1 MVYHRCTELPMPNTT
16 SPVLQKAYIAHSHER
31 CRRLGVD
38 QGRVYSA
45 HILSD
50 AQLFDKLES
59 KRELVLVA
67 EPFLNQLYDFVRG
80 SNFFSMLT
88 DADGCILS
96 MLGDESILGE
106 AFALRMSPGAYMD
119 EPSIGTNAMGTC
131 LVEGEPVQV
140 SGDEHYIRAY
150 HRWTCS
156 GAPIRDADG
165 TIVGAIDLTGY
176 SENVHPHTLG
186 MVVAAADAMGRMLEV
201 RRYNDELLVSNSYL
215 EAMLDSITAGIVSID
230 QNGAVKTANTHAAEM
245 FGFQEDALLS
255 MHASDLLDG
264 WDAIRATLLTSQRF
278 MDEDVFVRA
287 ATNKLQFNLSAY
299 PVLDAEGELRAVI
312 LVFKDVR
319 KVRKLA
325 NRIMGR
331 RAIYTF
337 NKIIG
342 KNAAFVRVMDFA
354 KKMADSR
361 SNILITG
368 ESGTGKEL
376 FAQAV
381 HNHSDRREEAFV
393 AINCAA
399 IPRSLIES
407 ELFGYE
413 EGSFTGARHGG
424 QPGKFEVADGGTV
437 FLDEIGEMPLDMQ
450 PRLLRVIEEGTVC
463 RIGSTREIV
472 VNVRIIAATNSE
484 LEAEVANGNFRKD
497 LFYRLNVLPMRLPP
511 LRERKD
517 DIPLLVDFFMDR
529 ITRKLNKRPVD
540 IPPDRLRDL
549 ICYDCPGNI
558 RELENYVELM
568 VNAEGL
574 PGTLPDCAPEATKAG
589 EGQQKPAVGTPHA
602 EPESEL
608 LADVERRHI
617 EATLSRYDGNVSLA
631 ARALGIGRNT
641 LYRKLGYEDVHSFSP
656 ERIPRVLAHN

>member
-1 MVYHRCTELPMPNTT
+1 MPNTT
-16 SPVLQKAYIAHSHER
+16 SQVLQKAYIARSHER
-31 CRRLGVD
+31 CHRLGVD

-45 HILSD
+45 RILSE
-50 AQLFDKLES
+50 AQLFDKLEA

-67 EPFLNQLYDFVRG
+67 EPFLNQLYNFVRG

-96 MLGDESILGE
+96 MLGDEGILGE

-119 EPSIGTNAMGTC
+119 EPNIGTNAMGTC
-131 LVEGEPVQV
+131 LLEGEPVQV
-140 SGDEHYIRAY
+140 SGDEHYIKAY
-150 HRWTCS
+150 YRWTCS

-186 MVVAAADAMGRMLEV
+186 MVVAAADAMGRMLEI
-201 RRYNDELLVSNSYL
+201 RRANDELLLSNSYL
-215 EAMLDSITAGIVSID
+215 EAMLDSIAAGIVSID

-245 FGFQEDALLS
+245 FGFEEEALLS
-255 MHASDLLDG
+255 MHASDLFDG
-264 WDAIRATLLTSQRF
+264 WSDVLAVLRSGQRF

-287 ATNKLQFNLSAY
+287 AANKLQFNLSAY
-299 PVLDAEGELRAVI
+299 PVLDAEGALRTVI
-312 LVFKDVR
+312 LVFKDVK

-337 NKIIG
+337 SKIIG
-342 KNAAFVRVMDFA
+342 RNAAFVRVMDFA

-413 EGSFTGARHGG
+413 EGSFTGARNGG

-450 PRLLRVIEEGTVC
+450 TRLLRVIEEGTVC
-463 RIGSTREIV
+463 RIGSSREVV
-472 VNVRIIAATNSE
+472 VNVRIIAATNTE
-484 LEAEVANGNFRKD
+484 LEAEVAKGNFRKD

-517 DIPLLVDFFMDR
+517 DIPILVEFFMDR

-540 IPPDRLRDL
+540 IPPERLRDL
-549 ICYDCPGNI
+549 VAYDWPGNI
-558 RELENYVELM
+558 RELENFVELM
-568 VNAEGL
+568 VNAEDL
-574 PGTLPDCAPEATKAG
+574 PGTVPICAPSGTKAC
-589 EGQQKPAVGTPHA
+589 EGQRKPAIGNPRT
-602 EPESEL
+602 EKESEL
-608 LADVERRHI
+608 LADVERHHI
-617 EATLSRYDGNVSLA
+617 EATLLRYKGNVSLA
-631 ARALGIGRNT
+631 AKALGIGRNT
-641 LYRKLGYEDVHSFSP
+641 LYRKLGYDDVHSFTP
-656 ERIPRVLAHN
+656 ERVPQALSHP

>member
-16 SPVLQKAYIAHSHER
+16 SQVLQKAYIARSHER

-38 QGRVYSA
+38 RGRVYSA
-45 HILSD
+45 RILSE
-50 AQLFDKLES
+50 AQLFDKLEAR
-59 KRELVLVA
+59 RELVLVA

-96 MLGDESILGE
+96 MMGDEGILGE

-119 EPSIGTNAMGTC
+119 EPNIGTNAMGTC
-131 LVEGEPVQV
+131 LLEGEPVQV
-140 SGDEHYIRAY
+140 SGDEHYIEAY
-150 HRWTCS
+150 YRWTCS
-156 GAPIRDADG
+156 GAPIRGADG

-230 QNGAVKTANTHAAEM
+230 QDGAVKTANTHAAEM
-245 FGFQEDALLS
+245 FGFEADALLS
-255 MHASDLLDG
+255 MHVSDLFDG
-264 WDAIRATLLTSQRF
+264 WSDVLAALRSGQRF

-299 PVLDAEGELRAVI
+299 PVLDAEGMLRAVI

-337 NKIIG
+337 DKIIG
-342 KNAAFVRVMDFA
+342 RNAAFVRIMDFA

-450 PRLLRVIEEGTVC
+450 TRLLRVIEEGTVC
-463 RIGSTREIV
+463 RIGSSREIV
-472 VNVRIIAATNSE
+472 VNVRIIAATNTE
-484 LEAEVANGNFRKD
+484 LEAEVAKGNFRKD

-517 DIPLLVDFFMDR
+517 DIPLLVGFFMDR

-540 IPPDRLRDL
+540 IPPERLREL
-549 ICYDCPGNI
+549 VAYDWPGNI
-558 RELENYVELM
+558 RELENYVELL

-574 PGTLPDCAPEATKAG
+574 AGTFPACTLEGTKVG
-589 EGQQKPAVGTPHA
+589 EGQRKPEISSLHP
-602 EPESEL
+602 EPKSEL
-608 LADVERRHI
+608 LADVELRHI
-617 EATLSRYDGNVSLA
+617 EATLSRYKGNVSLA
-631 ARALGIGRNT
+631 AKALGIGRNT
-641 LYRKLGYEDVHSFSP
+641 LYRKLGYGDMNGFAP
-656 ERIPRVLAHN
+656 ERVPEALSRP

>member
-1 MVYHRCTELPMPNTT
+1 MPNTT
-16 SPVLQKAYIAHSHER
+16 SQVLQKAYIARSHER

-38 QGRVYSA
+38 RNRVYSA
-45 HILSD
+45 RILSD
-50 AQLFDKLES
+50 AQLFDKLEAR
-59 KRELVLVA
+59 RELVLVA
-67 EPFLNQLYDFVRG
+67 EPFLNQLYNFVKG

-96 MLGDESILGE
+96 MLGDEGILGE

-119 EPSIGTNAMGTC
+119 EPNIGTNAMGTC
-131 LVEGEPVQV
+131 LLEGEPVQV
-140 SGDEHYIRAY
+140 SGDEHYIKAY
-150 HRWTCS
+150 YRWTCS

-215 EAMLDSITAGIVSID
+215 EAMFDSITAGIISID
-230 QNGAVKTANTHAAEM
+230 QDGAVKTANTPAAEM
-245 FGFQEDALLS
+245 FGFEADALLS
-255 MHASDLLDG
+255 MHVSDLFDG
-264 WDAIRATLLTSQRF
+264 WSDVLAALRSGQRF

-299 PVLDAEGELRAVI
+299 PVIDADGILRAVI

-337 NKIIG
+337 SKIIG

-450 PRLLRVIEEGTVC
+450 TRLLRVIEEGTVC
-463 RIGSTREIV
+463 RIGSSREIV
-472 VNVRIIAATNSE
+472 VNVRIIAATNTE
-484 LEAEVANGNFRKD
+484 LEAEVAKGNFRKD

-540 IPPDRLRDL
+540 VPPDRLREL
-549 ICYDCPGNI
+549 VAYDWPGNI
-558 RELENYVELM
+558 RELENYVELL
-568 VNAEGL
+568 VNAEAL
-574 PGTLPDCAPEATKAG
+574 PGAFPACAL
-589 EGQQKPAVGTPHA
+589 EGIKTCEVQRKPAVSALLPG
-602 EPESEL
+602 PESEL
-608 LADVERRHI
+608 LADVELRHI
-617 EATLSRYDGNVSLA
+617 EATLSRYKGNVSLA
-631 ARALGIGRNT
+631 AKALGIGRNT
-641 LYRKLGYEDVHSFSP
+641 LYRKLGYDDVHSFSP
-656 ERIPRVLAHN
+656 ERVPQALSRL

>member
-1 MVYHRCTELPMPNTT
+1 MPHSH
-16 SPVLQKAYIAHSHER
+16 SPVIQKAYLARSHER
-31 CRRLGVD
+31 CRRYGVD
-38 QGRVYSA
+38 EDRVYSA
-45 HILSD
+45 RILSERE
-50 AQLFDKLES
+50 LFDTLETR
-59 KRELVLVA
+59 RELILVA
-67 EPFLNQLYDFVRG
+67 EPFLSQLYGFVRG

-96 MLGDESILGE
+96 MMGDDDILSE
-106 AFALRMSPGAYMD
+106 AFALRMAPGAYMD
-119 EPSIGTNAMGTC
+119 ERSIGTNAMGTC
-131 LVEGEPVQV
+131 LAEGEPVQV
-140 SGDEHYIRAY
+140 SGDEHYIKAY

-201 RRYNDELLVSNSYL
+201 RRYNDQLQISNTYL
-215 EAMLDSITAGIVSID
+215 EALLDSITAGIVGVD
-230 QNGAVKTANTHAAEM
+230 LEGTVRTVNAHAAAM
-245 FGFQEDALLS
+245 FGYDEEAMRS
-255 MHASDLLDG
+255 MRAPQLFEG
-264 WDAIRATLLTSQRF
+264 WDEVRGTLLRGQRF

-287 ATNKLQFNLSAY
+287 AANKLQFNLAAY
-299 PVLDAEGELRAVI
+299 PVLDSEGSLHDVI

-337 NKIIG
+337 DKIIG
-342 KNAAFVRVMDFA
+342 DDPAFARAIEFA

-361 SNILITG
+361 SNILIMG

-376 FAQAV
+376 FAQAI

-399 IPRSLIES
+399 IPRMLIES

-437 FLDEIGEMPLDMQ
+437 FLDEIGEMPIDMQ
-450 PRLLRVIEEGTVC
+450 TRLLRVIEEGTVC
-463 RIGSTREIV
+463 RIGSSKESV
-472 VNVRIIAATNSE
+472 VNVRVIAATNKE
-484 LEAEVANGNFRKD
+484 LADEVAKGNFRKD

-511 LRERKD
+511 LRERKG
-517 DIPLLVDFFMDR
+517 DIPVLVRFFMDR

-540 IPPDRLRDL
+540 IPERRMRDL
-549 ICYDCPGNI
+549 MDYDWPGNI
-558 RELENYVELM
+558 RELENLVELM
-568 VNAEGL
+568 VNAEAMPAG
-574 PGTLPDCAPEATKAG
+574 PPDGSSARARPTDATRKPSVAAP
-589 EGQQKPAVGTPHA
+589 PS

-608 LADVERRHI
+608 LADAERSHI
-617 EATLSRYDGNVSLA
+617 ERVLARYDGNVSLA
-631 ARALGIGRNT
+631 AKALGIGRNT
-641 LYRKLGYEDVHSFSP
+641 LYRKLGP
-656 ERIPRVLAHN
+656 GRA